1 MRIHKKE
8 DIDIISK
15 GVFYN
20 SDKKVLLLKVTDDVV
35 YDLPGGHLHFGE
47 SIEQGLYRECLE
59 ETGLKVKSAEKIGES
74 HREKPRHFFFVEKW
88 LGDKIVLQLEEVSKY
103 KWINIEDSGEYS
115 LTKAAEE
122 GLTLAQ
128 EYINLNNL

>member
-1 MRIHKKE
+1 MRIHKEE
-8 DIDIISK
+8 DIDVISK

-20 SDKKVLLLKVTDDVV
+20 ENKKVLLLKVTNDVV

-47 SIEQGLYRECLE
+47 SIEQGLYRECFE
-59 ETGLKVKSAEKIGES
+59 ETGLKVKKAVKMGES
-74 HREKPRHFFFVEKW
+74 ERKKVRHFFFVDKW
-88 LGDKIVLQLEEVSKY
+88 LGDEIVLQLEEVSKY
-103 KWINIEDSGEYS
+103 KWINVEDYKKYN

-122 GLTLAQ
+122 GLEMAQ